1 MPPILYLLKPKIK
14 TPQKRGVYI
23 FDYLLYVAVFGSRG
37 LI

>member
-1 MPPILYLLKPKIK
+1 MPPILYLLKPNIK
-14 TPQKRGVYI
+14 TPKRGRFI

>member
-14 TPQKRGVYI
+14 TPLFWGVFI

>member
-14 TPQKRGVYI
+14 RPIFI